1 MSEECPQCSV
11 YKKELKKCQKI
22 FDFIYERYMKDQN
35 DAFCLKNVGM
45 SSKDFLSLSLGERRE
60 IKKDFADYIDIFQ
73 KVLKGAIEDEVD

>member
-1 MSEECPQCSV
+1 
-11 YKKELKKCQKI
+11 
-22 FDFIYERYMKDQN
+22 MKDQN

-60 IKKDFADYIDIFQ
+60 INKDFADYIDIFQ